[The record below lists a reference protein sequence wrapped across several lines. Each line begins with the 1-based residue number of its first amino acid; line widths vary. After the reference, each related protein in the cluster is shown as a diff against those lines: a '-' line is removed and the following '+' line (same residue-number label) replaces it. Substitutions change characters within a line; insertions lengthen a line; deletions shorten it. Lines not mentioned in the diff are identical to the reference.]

1 MADKEKQG
9 RVPQLWEYVIGA
21 IALAILGVFGVI
33 GLVVWFAINGNSTA
47 IGLLIGLGTITIF
60 FLGGVMTWLTMAVNQ
75 KQDERAANQQFKITQ
90 MMMQQQQLAAGQQWT
105 DQMKA
110 LAESFKVKQQHE
122 RSLQE
127 QAKTQALLKP
137 AIRESHEGEY
147 LEIDDMDVQL
157 WTGYKQGWCVGY

>member
-157 WTGYKQGWCVGY
+157 

>member
-9 RVPQLWEYVIGA
+9 RVPQLWEYVAGA

-47 IGLLIGLGTITIF
+47 IGLLIGLGTLVIF

-137 AIRESHEGEY
+137 PNRGEMIHEGEY

-157 WTGYKQGWCVGY
+157 WTG